1 MWTYAHEVLPSWNGG
16 CMSTCRTKD
25 ILDLPAGKQVLDVLG
40 DAGGNPAPLPKPFP
54 DFNGIGGG
62 LVLFEQQVHL
72 VNVVTGGL
80 VGGAVDGNAVP
91 HLVLDHQH
99 PQLFQLLA
107 QLLDVVADD
116 PVVNVHVGPVVEH
129 VQTAG
134 DVDFQ
139 RRGDEVGLLF
149 LLFQQKLVQVLQ
161 DGHILRAGVLQVL
174 PVDQPH
180 TAVNDRFLNRLEA
193 VLAAHHNVAEGQE
206 EVHFQRKRRFV
217 VGVVQVEVH
226 GIHILPAG
234 GRDFDDLTAQPLDQG
249 IILRLRVCNQDVVV
263 GGEEH
268 VGDFTLG
275 GEGLA
280 AAGSTENQPIRLFV
294 KRNFSRDG
302 KNQAEKP
309 RGRLKAV
316 FGGR

>member
-1 MWTYAHEVLPSWNGG
+1 MEFVHIV
-16 CMSTCRTKD
+16 
-25 ILDLPAGKQVLDVLG
+25 
-40 DAGGNPAPLPKPFP
+40 AGGLSRRP
-54 DFNGIGGG
+54 
-62 LVLFEQQVHL
+62 
-72 VNVVTGGL
+72 
-80 VGGAVDGNAVP
+80 VDGDAVP
-91 HLVLDHQH
+91 HLVLDDQH

-107 QLLDVVADD
+107 QFLDVVADD

-134 DVDFQ
+134 DIDFQ

-174 PVDQPH
+174 PVHQPH
-180 TAVNDRFLNRLEA
+180 TAVNDRFLYGLEA
-193 VLAAHHNVAEGQE
+193 VLAPYHDVAEGQE

-249 IILRLRVCNQDVVV
+249 IILRLRVCNQNVIVRDK
-263 GGEEH
+263 EH
-268 VGDFTLG
+268 VEHFPLR
-275 GEGLA
+275 GEGFA
-280 AAGSTENQPIRLFV
+280 APGST
-294 KRNFSRDG
+294 KD
-302 KNQAEKP
+302 
-309 RGRLKAV
+309 
-316 FGGR
+316 